1 MNKVAIILGIE
12 RELFDAQTGVHLRRW
27 AIGVTKNPEN
37 LRKSFE
43 GRNRGERWKQWEA
56 DGEEIARSIQELY
69 LNRGMQSA
77 SPETPEDFT
86 EELQARTEADG
97 STYVFIFCSA
107 KK

>member
-12 RELFDAQTGVHLRRW
+12 RELFNAQTGVHLQRW

-43 GRNRGERWKQWEA
+43 RRNRGERWKQWEA
-56 DGEEIARSIQELY
+56 DSEEIARSIQELY
-69 LNRGMQSA
+69 LNRGMQRG
-77 SPETPEDFT
+77 SPEIHEDFT
-86 EELQARTEADG
+86 EGLQARTEADG
-97 STYVFIFCSA
+97 FTYVFIFCST